1 MSEQDKYTLRYLPVF
16 YDDLEQAAFYIRNNL
31 LNEKAADDLVDD
43 VEAAIQKRL
52 SSPESYEEYHSK
64 WNRRYP
70 YYRIYVRNYTVY
82 YVVINDEGPQKI
94 MEVRRLLYNGRNR
107 DELI

>member
-1 MSEQDKYTLRYLPVF
+1 MHDRDQYMLQYLPLF
-16 YDDLEQAAFYIRNNL
+16 YDDLEQAVFYIRDKL
-31 LNEKAADDLVDD
+31 QNEKAAEDLIDD

-52 SSPESYEEYHSK
+52 SSPESYEEYRSK

-70 YYRIYVRNYTVY
+70 YYRIYVRNYTIY
-82 YVVINDEGPQKI
+82 YVVKKDEGPQKI